1 MRVYVD
7 YDFYKE
13 QGGTMDE
20 SAFDRAALKASAY
33 IRSITLGRSDNYVG
47 DELKYAT
54 CEVANVFNVVFTQS
68 EEQIGAIK
76 SENND
81 GYSVTYVSEM
91 TEGETREALFRRKAY
106 DAARS
111 WLLGTGLLNRKVGNC
126 YCGGDCC
133 DNEC

>member
-20 SAFDRAALKASAY
+20 SVFNRAALKASAY
-33 IRSITLGRSDNYVG
+33 IRSMTLGRSDCYVG

-54 CEVANVFNVVFTQS
+54 CEVADVFNVIFAQGG
-68 EEQIGAIK
+68 EQIGAIK

-81 GYSVTYVSEM
+81 GYSVTYVNEIA
-91 TEGETREALFRRKAY
+91 EGETREALFRRKAY
-106 DAARS
+106 DVARL
-111 WLLGTGLLNRKVGNC
+111 WLVGTGLLNRKAGHC